1 VGDDARI
8 VPARTR
14 PVPAFTRSGPAG
26 EWIARRYAD
35 VRAVLADGRF
45 EVPTAGPAGP
55 PGTVAWLRA
64 SVSRFANGPEHLR
77 RRALAVAELSRLDP
91 TALQADAGRRTR
103 AALTAA
109 GGPGDRIDVM
119 GLIARPV
126 PLAAMAAALGAAD
139 PVAAA
144 AAAAQAAR
152 GYFPGADERAARLAD
167 GATAHLTGLLG
178 PAEPDTVVARMA
190 LLIQGCDATAGLIGT
205 ALHVLQDAPG
215 GAAGWPTGG
224 LLAEVLRHSP
234 PVRASRRVAAAAA
247 QVGGQHVGAGDAVV
261 CSVEE
266 ANRDPA
272 VFERPGEFDPAR
284 PQPPGLTFGYGVR
297 PCPGEAQAL
306 LLAAGV
312 VDAVRERARLLPGQ
326 PVEYEPNPALRIPL
340 RLEVEL
346 TS

>member
-1 VGDDARI
+1 
-8 VPARTR
+8 
-14 PVPAFTRSGPAG
+14 
-26 EWIARRYAD
+26 
-35 VRAVLADGRF
+35 
-45 EVPTAGPAGP
+45 
-55 PGTVAWLRA
+55 
-64 SVSRFANGPEHLR
+64 
-77 RRALAVAELSRLDP
+77 
-91 TALQADAGRRTR
+91 
-103 AALTAA
+103 
-109 GGPGDRIDVM
+109 M
-119 GLIARPV
+119 
-126 PLAAMAAALGAAD
+126 AAMAAALGAAD
-139 PVAAA
+139 AGTAA

-152 GYFPGADERAARLAD
+152 GYFPGADEQTARLAD
-167 GATAHLTGLLG
+167 EATAQLVTLLG
-178 PAEPDTVVARMA
+178 PAEPGIVVARIA
-190 LLIQGCDATAGLIGT
+190 LLVQGCDATAGLIGT
-205 ALHVLQDAPG
+205 ALHVLADAPA
-215 GAAGWPTGG
+215 GAGGWPTGA

-234 PVRASRRVAAAAA
+234 PVRASRRVAVAAA
-247 QVGGQHVGAGDAVV
+247 QVAGQQVGAGDAVV

-326 PVEYEPNPALRIPL
+326 PVEYEPNPALRIPR